1 MMQKRIYARSY
12 TEERW
17 TSFAVNEPMDERL
30 WGRVTL
36 KEYRRRPKKH

>member
-12 TEERW
+12 EDGRFA
-17 TSFAVNEPMDERL
+17 SFPVAQPLDDRL

-36 KEYRRRPKKH
+36 KDYRRRPKR